1 MRLVTYKT
9 ATGPRIAGRREGE
22 LVDLNQA
29 DAELPHQMRALLAL
43 GREGIERAERA
54 LQNGQPLPLP
64 VVLLPPVPDPE
75 KVICVGLN
83 YADHAAES
91 GLPIPAEPVIFNKFP
106 TAIVAHQDP
115 IVLPSCSR
123 QVDYEAEL
131 VVVIGRQGRDIPQ
144 SQAMDHIAGYA
155 CGHDVSARDWQTE
168 KPAGQW
174 LLGKTF
180 DTFAPFGPDLVTAD
194 EVPEPGQLP
203 IRLRLNGRTMQESNT
218 RQLIFSIAHLI
229 SYISGVCTLK
239 AGDIL
244 FTGTPP
250 GVGVARKPPVFL
262 QPGDTVEV
270 EIETIGLL
278 VNPVVAAAATDS
290 RIRRLN

>member
-1 MRLVTYKT
+1 MLTAMRLVTYK
-9 ATGPRIAGRREGE
+9 AASGPRVAGRREGE
-22 LVDLNQA
+22 LVDLNHTDPQ
-29 DAELPHQMRALLAL
+29 LPDTMRALLAS
-43 GREGIERAERA
+43 GREGIERARHA
-54 LQNGQPLPLP
+54 LHNGQPLSRP
-64 VVLLPPVPDPE
+64 VDLLPPVPDPQ

-91 GLPIPAEPVIFNKFP
+91 GLPIPTEPVIFNKFP
-106 TAIVAHQDP
+106 TAIAAHQDP
-115 IVLPSCSR
+115 IVLPACSD

-131 VVVIGRQGRDIPQ
+131 VVIIGRPGRDIPVA
-144 SQAMDHIAGYA
+144 QAMDHVAGYA
-155 CGHDVSARDWQTE
+155 CGHDVSARDWQTG

-194 EVPEPGQLP
+194 EVPDPGQLD
-203 IRLRLNGRTMQESNT
+203 IRLRLNGQIMQQSNT
-218 RQLIFSIAHLI
+218 RQLIFPIPQLI
-229 SYISGVCTLK
+229 SYISRVCTLK
-239 AGDIL
+239 PGDLL

-270 EIETIGLL
+270 EIDTIGVLT
-278 VNPVVAAAATDS
+278 NPVIAAPAG
-290 RIRRLN
+290 